1 MRLDDVERSKHIE
14 DRRGQTVRRSGM
26 RKGGGIL
33 SLLIVLVGAYYGVDL
48 SGIVNLNGEGGQYQA
63 QSQSRLS
70 QEEEQALSRLS
81 GSSAD

>member
-14 DRRGQTVRRSGM
+14 DRRGQTPRRGGM

-48 SGIVNLNGEGGQYQA
+48 SGVVNLNGESGQYQA